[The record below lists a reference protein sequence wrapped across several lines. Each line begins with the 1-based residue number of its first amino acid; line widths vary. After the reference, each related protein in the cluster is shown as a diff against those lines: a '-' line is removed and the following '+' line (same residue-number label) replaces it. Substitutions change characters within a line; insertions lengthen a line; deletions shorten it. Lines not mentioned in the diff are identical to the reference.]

1 MVAKKLV
8 SIRVLENDWDDFREW
23 ADGQGSNAT
32 AELNRYIRQCLGR
45 NDSDIHTVQPVLTIR
60 NDSEIQELK
69 TAIAN
74 LTGQLSEV
82 RGEISELKKPR
93 LAA

>member
-8 SIRVLENDWDDFREW
+8 SIRVPENDWDDFREW
-23 ADGQGSNAT
+23 ANSQGSNAT

-45 NDSDIHTVQPVLTIR
+45 NDSEMQTVQPVSTIR

-74 LTGQLSEV
+74 LTGQLSAIASEV
-82 RGEISELKKPR
+82 SDLKKPE

>member
-32 AELNRYIRQCLGR
+32 AELNRYIRQCLNRNDSDNEAVQTVDTIR
-45 NDSDIHTVQPVLTIR
+45 NDSDI
-60 NDSEIQELK
+60 QELRV
-69 TAIAN
+69 AIAN
-74 LTGQLSEV
+74 LTDQLTTVCGEV
-82 RGEISELKKPR
+82 ETLKK
-93 LAA
+93 

>member
-8 SIRVLENDWDDFREW
+8 SIRVLENDWDDFRKW

-45 NDSDIHTVQPVLTIR
+45 NDSDVQTVSTIS

-74 LTGQLSEV
+74 LTGQLSAIASEV
-82 RGEISELKKPR
+82 SDLKKPE

>member
-8 SIRVLENDWDDFREW
+8 SIRVLESDWDDFREW

-45 NDSDIHTVQPVLTIR
+45 NDADNESVQPLSTIR
-60 NDSEIQELK
+60 NDSEIEEMRA
-69 TAIAN
+69 AIAN
-74 LTGQLSEV
+74 LTDQLTAVLGEV
-82 RGEISELKKPR
+82 SELKK
-93 LAA
+93 